1 MLAPE
6 QPVESAQEASRKANS
21 WSATDVAAVLRE
33 RGWLASGTDG
43 AEMGRSS
50 AAPLLGLSDGH
61 VAWCERAALL
71 LGPQAADRA
80 ALGSLL
86 GLVFHY
92 DAAELAGQVES
103 HVVLSRDGARDVL
116 RETALLLMDGGVLDS
131 QRFKEI
137 IAALKVRLE
146 RGSRDLFHPIRLA
159 LAGKSGE
166 GELDR
171 VILLLDAAA
180 ALRWEVP
187 VKSARVRVIE
197 FCSAMD

>member
-80 ALGSLL
+80 ALEGLL
-86 GLVFHY
+86 SLVFHY
-92 DAAELAGQVES
+92 DAAELAGKWN
-103 HVVLSRDGARDVL
+103 R
-116 RETALLLMDGGVLDS
+116 MWC
-131 QRFKEI
+131 F
-137 IAALKVRLE
+137 
-146 RGSRDLFHPIRLA
+146 RGMRR
-159 LAGKSGE
+159 GMCCG
-166 GELDR
+166 R
-171 VILLLDAAA
+171 
-180 ALRWEVP
+180 R
-187 VKSARVRVIE
+187 R
-197 FCSAMD
+197 CC